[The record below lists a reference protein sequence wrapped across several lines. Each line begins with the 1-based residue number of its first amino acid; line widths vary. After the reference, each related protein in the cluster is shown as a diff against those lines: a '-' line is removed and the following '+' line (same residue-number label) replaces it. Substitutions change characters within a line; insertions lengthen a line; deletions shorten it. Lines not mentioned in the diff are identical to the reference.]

1 MIFLDKKGFQNDT
14 NTPVN
19 SENNY
24 YEFVVSMRGITC
36 RFDKVIAND
45 NVNFELAKR
54 EIHALLGENGAGKT
68 TLMSILYGLY
78 QPEEGQVHVKG
89 KRVAIKSPLDA
100 IEPGIAMVHQHF
112 LLTLP
117 HTVTENI
124 IVGLK
129 SKNKRENFFRY

>member
-1 MIFLDKKGFQNDT
+1 MVFLDKKGFQNDT
-14 NTPVN
+14 TSPVN

-24 YEFVVSMRGITC
+24 YESVVSMRGITC

-45 NVNFELAKR
+45 NIYFELAKR

-78 QPEEGQVHVKG
+78 QPEEGQVYVKG

-100 IEPGIAMVHQHF
+100 I
-112 LLTLP
+112 
-117 HTVTENI
+117 
-124 IVGLK
+124 
-129 SKNKRENFFRY
+129 